1 MGKVRTKVFE
11 TAIEP
16 EKVEKIEKA
25 KENLPARPAGWP
37 AGRQGPETAPA
48 KIDVEGK
55 KKKTRPPK
63 KRSSH
68 YKELLNLLDKSKLY
82 PVEEAV
88 ELIKKMANATFD
100 PTVEAHINLGLSA
113 EKSEHQIR
121 VNITLP
127 HPITPKA
134 SASKPIKILVFTD
147 KNKEEIKK
155 LGVEIG
161 TDETLKEIEKGKI
174 EFSKIIAD
182 PSWMPKLAKVAKILG
197 PKGLMPNPK
206 AGTISEDPAAAVKEF
221 SGGRMELRME
231 KSPII
236 HISIGKASLDNQKI
250 KENLVALISA
260 IRAAKPEGFK
270 KELIKS
276 IYLSSSMGPSVK
288 VDPSTLQA

>member
-16 EKVEKIEKA
+16 EKAEKIEEA
-25 KENLPARPAGWP
+25 KEKPAEIVPEKAG
-37 AGRQGPETAPA
+37 
-48 KIDVEGK
+48 VEGK

-63 KRSSH
+63 KRSNR
-68 YKELLNLLDKSKLY
+68 YKELLNLFDKSKLY

-88 ELIKKMANATFD
+88 ELIKKTANNSFD
-100 PTVEAHINLGLSA
+100 STIEAHINLGLSA

-127 HPITPKA
+127 HPTSPKA

-155 LGVEIG
+155 LGAEIG
-161 TDETLKEIEKGKI
+161 TDDTLKEIEKGKI
-174 EFSKIIAD
+174 EFSKVIAE

-206 AGTISEDPAAAVKEF
+206 AGTVSEDPAAAVKEF

-236 HISIGKASLDNQKI
+236 HKSIGKASLDNQKI
-250 KENLVALISA
+250 AANLSALVSA

-288 VDPSTLQA
+288 IDPTSLQPSER